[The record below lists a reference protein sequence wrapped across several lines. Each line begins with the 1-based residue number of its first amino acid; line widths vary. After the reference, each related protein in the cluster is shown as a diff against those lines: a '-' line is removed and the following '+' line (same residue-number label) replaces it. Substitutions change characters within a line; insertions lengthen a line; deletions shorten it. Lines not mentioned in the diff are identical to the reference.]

1 MKTHHNPVRVRAGI
15 SLGFT
20 LIELMITLA
29 IISILAAVAYP
40 SYQQHII
47 RANRVDA
54 MQYMLSVASQ
64 EEQYVLDARS
74 YTAKIGVGFM
84 PTSPPELGNR
94 YNFTIACTGSDP
106 SCAAGAIPA
115 YTIKATAKGPQLSD
129 GDLTLDNLGTKSP
142 IAKWTK

>member
-64 EEQYVLDARS
+64 EEQYVLDARA
-74 YTAKIGVGFM
+74 YTATIGVGFM
-84 PTSPPELGNR
+84 PAAPTELASR
-94 YNFTIACTGSDP
+94 YTFTITVT
-106 SCAAGAIPA
+106 AGPPPG